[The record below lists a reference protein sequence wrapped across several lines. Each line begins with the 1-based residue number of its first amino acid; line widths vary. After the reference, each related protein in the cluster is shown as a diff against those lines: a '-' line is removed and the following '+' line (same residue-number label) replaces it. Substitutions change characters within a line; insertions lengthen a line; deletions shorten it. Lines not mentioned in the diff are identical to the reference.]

1 MKSIIKNTITGEIVG
16 ELIGK
21 TGAWFSVV
29 TPAGETIKV
38 RGKQLIVEAVA
49 IPVEKTVTETKTP
62 KAAKPPKAPKEPTE
76 KAVRKCG
83 DAIFARFAQYVGT
96 KTAKGT
102 RTFDCNDTVAT
113 RLRGLELEQV
123 YEAVAEEMVNAGE
136 TDSTVAAAAA
146 ALQAKYGHLNLG
158 MQRMNLGNKLRAL
171 MSIAA

>member
-38 RGKQLIVEAVA
+38 RGKQLVVETVA
-49 IPVEKTVTETKTP
+49 TPVEKTVTETKTP

-76 KAVRKCG
+76 KAIRKCG
-83 DAIFARFAQYVGT
+83 EAVFSRFAQYVGT

-102 RTFDCNDTVAT
+102 RTFDCNDPVAT
-113 RLRGLELEQV
+113 KLRGLELKEV
-123 YEAVAEEMVNAGE
+123 YELVAEEMVAAGE
-136 TDSTVAAAAA
+136 TDSPVAAVTRE
-146 ALQAKYGHLNLG
+146 LQAKYGHLNLG

-171 MSIAA
+171 ISIAA